1 MIVTV
6 AAKADMTEQAGS
18 IFPAADILDYYET
31 NACFHL
37 IDREF
42 IIEKGF
48 QEWLLAV
55 ITGHTVEPAANCNH
69 AFMQHQVR
77 HETDIVVLIAN
88 LVGGGANE
96 SIFRN

>member
-1 MIVTV
+1 MIATV
-6 AAKADMTEQAGS
+6 VVKADMTKQAS
-18 IFPAADILDYYET
+18 SAFPAADIFDYYET

-42 IIEKGF
+42 IIKKGF

-55 ITGHTVEPAANCNH
+55 IMGRTVETAASRIH
-69 AFMQHQVR
+69 AFAQHPVR
-77 HETDIVVLIAN
+77 HETDIVTLLAN

-96 SIFRN
+96 KIFRN